1 MLTNH
6 YWYIPE
12 ALTPEQC
19 DEICHAAAVAEQVEG
34 FHFGHD
40 PGHRNSQ
47 ISWIYNDTINER
59 ICAWIRQA
67 NIQAGWNYDLQISE
81 ALQYA
86 RYLEGG
92 QYDWHIDGNQDH
104 HAARILVPSIGN
116 PIPLNVTPSPGY
128 QGLVRKL
135 SASVN
140 LTNRED
146 YSGGDLEL
154 RCYDRLH
161 IFNDAPKGSIIVFPS
176 FMEHRV
182 TPVTSGERHAGV
194 LWYNGQPLR

>member
-116 PIPLNVTPSPGY
+116 PIPLNVTPSPSY